1 MKVLVTGANG
11 QVGSEL
17 RQLAPH
23 YSSCDVS
30 FYNHTDLDICDD
42 DAIANAWQQETPDVC
57 INCAAYTAVDKAEE
71 EPEKARAINGQA
83 VEQLAKVCHEYGTSL
98 IHFSTDYVFDGESN
112 VPYQEEDVPN
122 PQSVYGQTKLEGE
135 RSAFQQQASTLLI
148 RTSWVYSAYG
158 HNLVKTALRLAREKD
173 QLAFVYDQIGAPTY
187 AKDIA
192 EAVLGIITKDQLA
205 DHPGIYHFSN
215 PGVTSWYDVVS
226 TIIRERNLNCHVQP
240 ILSKDYPT
248 PAKRPHYSVLNT
260 EKFRTTFDQEIPHWQ
275 TSLIQCLQDLE

>member
-11 QVGSEL
+11 QVGGEL
-17 RQLAPH
+17 KQLASQYPG
-23 YSSCDVS
+23 CDLS
-30 FYNHTDLDICDD
+30 FYNHAELDICNE
-42 DAIANAWQQETPDVC
+42 DAIAEAWHKETPEVC

-83 VEQLAKVCHEYGTSL
+83 VEQLAKVCQGYGTRF

-112 VPYQEEDVPN
+112 VPYREEDVPN
-122 PQSVYGQTKLEGE
+122 PQIVYGQTKREGE
-135 RSAFQQQASTLLI
+135 QAAFHQQPSTLLI

-173 QLAFVYDQIGAPTY
+173 ELAFVYDQIGAPTY

-192 EAVLGIITKDQLA
+192 AAVLEIINKEQLA

-215 PGVTSWYDVVS
+215 PGVTSWYDIVR

-260 EKFRTTFDQEIPHWQ
+260 EKFRTTFEQDIPYWQ
-275 TSLIQCLQDLE
+275 TSLIKCLRDLE